1 MKFAKMPDD
10 QHRIATERV
19 KWNVKYQNRMGIS
32 TGPAK
37 LPAELD
43 AKAAHLGRR
52 VFQTLEMSG
61 YARIDMRLDAAGNLY
76 VLEANPN
83 PQIAEREDFADA
95 AEQAGVDY
103 PSLLQRILSIGQR
116 WEPERLG

>member
-19 KWNVKYQNRMGIS
+19 KWNVKYQERMGIS

-37 LPAELD
+37 LPPELD
-43 AKAAHLGRR
+43 AKVAHLGRR

-61 YARIDMRLDAAGNLY
+61 YARIDMRLDTAGNLY

-95 AEQAGVDY
+95 AERAGVDY